1 MGPGGSLGGGGAI
14 PPALLTPEP
23 GGPGNLG
30 EAAGK
35 PSAVLLFKPGIVAA
49 VTLAGFSGMVL
60 ARRGFPDPGK
70 AALTLACILAAAG
83 GSAALNTVLDAGM
96 DEKMPRLS
104 RRAAALRSA
113 GRGKVVAGSVAA
125 IAGSLLLS
133 ALLLNGTVTLLLAAA
148 AAGYT
153 LLYTLVWK
161 RRSPYGTI
169 PGAIPGA
176 LPVLIGYAAVNPRLG
191 PDGVVLFLFLVL
203 WQPPHFWALA
213 LRHQEEYRAAGV
225 PVLPVA
231 MGEPYTKVL
240 IFLYAA
246 ALPPLSLSLWALGY
260 LSSRFAWA
268 ALLLGAAFLAVF
280 YRDTV
285 TTKRYGRAFAV
296 SIVYLTLIM
305 LALLADLLG

>member
-1 MGPGGSLGGGGAI
+1 
-14 PPALLTPEP
+14 
-23 GGPGNLG
+23 
-30 EAAGK
+30 
-35 PSAVLLFKPGIVAA
+35 

-60 ARRGFPDPGK
+60 ARRGLPEPGK
-70 AALTLACILAAAG
+70 AILTLACILASAG

-96 DEKMPRLS
+96 DGKMPRLS
-104 RRAAALRSA
+104 RRSAALRSF
-113 GRGKVVAGSVAA
+113 GRGNVAAVAVAA
-125 IAGSLLLS
+125 IAASLLLS
-133 ALLLNGTVTLLLAAA
+133 ALWINGTVSLLLAAA
-148 AAGYT
+148 AAGYA

-169 PGAIPGA
+169 PGAVPGA

-191 PDGVVLFLFLVL
+191 MDGVVLFLFLLL

-231 MGEPYTKVL
+231 MGEPYTRVL

-268 ALLLGAAFLAVF
+268 ALLLGGVFLAVF
-280 YRDTV
+280 HRDTV
-285 TTKRYGRAFAV
+285 VTKRYGRAFAA
-296 SIVYLTLIM
+296 SIVYLALVM
-305 LALLADLLG
+305 LALLADLLTG